1 MRQVSF
7 TLLMTRRCDS
17 NPAQYER
24 NRRFGHLVHA
34 LARSGGGA
42 KLPSVGLC
50 LNASKAVSC
59 LVEVGNDTFR
69 SSGSRKAPNHETFL
83 GARCTRRASHWPSNC
98 LVPGMNGGRSDVPAR
113 PRLISRGRPSVN
125 ISMSELG
132 IVCRR
137 LMYLAGCCSR

>member
-59 LVEVGNDTFR
+59 LVKAGNDTFR
-69 SSGSRKAPNHETFL
+69 SSGSRKALNHFTLL
-83 GARCTRRASHWPSNC
+83 GVRCTHRASHWPVNC
-98 LVPGMNGGRSDVPAR
+98 LTGMNGGRPDISAR
-113 PRLISRGRPSVN
+113 LRLISTGRPSVY

>member
-34 LARSGGGA
+34 LGRAAGGA

-50 LNASKAVSC
+50 LNASKAVSF
-59 LVEVGNDTFR
+59 LVKGGNDISR
-69 SSGSRKAPNHETFL
+69 SLVSRKAQNNVSLL
-83 GARCTRRASHWPSNC
+83 GDRSLWSVIARALFAVW
-98 LVPGMNGGRSDVPAR
+98 
-113 PRLISRGRPSVN
+113 SRGPLTGSHRMTAWLLTVDHGYTKFDVETRN
-125 ISMSELG
+125 
-132 IVCRR
+132 R
-137 LMYLAGCCSR
+137 LYTT

>member
-34 LARSGGGA
+34 LARAGGGA

-50 LNASKAVSC
+50 LNASKAVSF
-59 LVEVGNDTFR
+59 LVKGGNDTFR
-69 SSGSRKAPNHETFL
+69 SSEGRKARNHATLL
-83 GARCTRRASHWPSNC
+83 GGRHSCRSSHWPINRLAGWLAGDRIS
-98 LVPGMNGGRSDVPAR
+98 LVLSCIV
-113 PRLISRGRPSVN
+113 SRGRPLVYS
-125 ISMSELG
+125 SMSELG

-137 LMYLAGCCSR
+137 LTYLAGCCTR

>member
-34 LARSGGGA
+34 LGRAAGGA

-50 LNASKAVSC
+50 LNASKAVSF
-59 LVEVGNDTFR
+59 LVKGGNDISR
-69 SSGSRKAPNHETFL
+69 SLVSRKAQNNVIDTRWSGPCVPII
-83 GARCTRRASHWPSNC
+83 ARARFAALRRGSDDGILPYVGQTAS
-98 LVPGMNGGRSDVPAR
+98 GRSWVFKFDVETR
-113 PRLISRGRPSVN
+113 NRL
-125 ISMSELG
+125 
-132 IVCRR
+132 
-137 LMYLAGCCSR
+137 

>member
-24 NRRFGHLVHA
+24 NRRVGHLVHA
-34 LARSGGGA
+34 LARAGGGA

-50 LNASKAVSC
+50 LNASKAVSF
-59 LVEVGNDTFR
+59 LDKSGNDTLRSSESRKAQYHAILLGRR
-69 SSGSRKAPNHETFL
+69 SSGRRPHEPQFA
-83 GARCTRRASHWPSNC
+83 ARGVRRAAVSRRY
-98 LVPGMNGGRSDVPAR
+98 VPPA
-113 PRLISRGRPSVN
+113 SSGRPWVQLA
-125 ISMSELG
+125 SMSELG

-137 LMYLAGCCSR
+137 LTYLAGCCTR